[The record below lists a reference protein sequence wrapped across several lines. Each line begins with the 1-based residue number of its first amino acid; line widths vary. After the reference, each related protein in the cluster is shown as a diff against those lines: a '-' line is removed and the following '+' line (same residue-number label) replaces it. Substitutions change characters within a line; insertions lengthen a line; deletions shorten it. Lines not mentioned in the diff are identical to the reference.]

1 MKDKIRLY
9 KDNIRAI
16 ERGFNKTVFNS
27 AFPKP
32 YRLKGYKVA
41 EKVEKMNRVAFEQER
56 RSYG

>member
-16 ERGFNKTVFNS
+16 ERGFGKSIFNS

-41 EKVEKMNRVAFEQER
+41 EKVEKINRAIYEKER
-56 RSYG
+56 KDYA